1 VSTTS
6 GTPAAARVPGPAD
19 AERRGS
25 PDDEVRTRDG
35 DRPGPSAKAAVS
47 HGTVGTGPSS
57 PRAESIRLQLADA
70 WGRMGTAW
78 GVPPAVT
85 RVHAYLMSRR
95 APLTEREVR
104 EALGLSHRA
113 TSQALAEAESWG
125 LVERVAEPRRVG
137 RRGPASV
144 AYLAV
149 NDPWRW
155 FGRVVAQRKSREGD
169 PIVDVLERTAS
180 EAGLAAADAPG
191 DTELAELADW
201 LAAFLAFVRL
211 FDRAVGLVPSLEPG
225 GDTGAL
231 PVARRGRDQRDRPL
245 LSLLEPLRGPLPRD
259 PPRRKRRRV
268 QLRVEDLFGHIRAS
282 GRGGTLGVAW
292 LPTTP

>member
-1 VSTTS
+1 MTTE
-6 GTPAAARVPGPAD
+6 TRPPAPDPAPVPLSVREAA
-19 AERRGS
+19 E
-25 PDDEVRTRDG
+25 T
-35 DRPGPSAKAAVS
+35 
-47 HGTVGTGPSS
+47 S
-57 PRAESIRLQLADA
+57 PRAEAIRLELADA
-70 WGRMGTAW
+70 WGRMGAAW

-113 TSQALAEAESWG
+113 ASQALVEAETWG

-169 PIVDVLERTAS
+169 PIVAVLERTS
-180 EAGLAAADAPG
+180 VEAARAAAEAP
-191 DTELAELADW
+191 DDPELAELADW

-211 FDRAVGLVPSLEPG
+211 FDRTVGLVPSLEPRQLER
-225 GDTGAL
+225 AL
-231 PVARRGRDQRDRPL
+231 VLLDRVDDEAILRLIRILDALEDDEVLGLVDAVSRLPPSSARRTAGMVA
-245 LSLLEPLRGPLPRD
+245 G
-259 PPRRKRRRV
+259 V
-268 QLRVEDLFGHIRAS
+268 IRAT
-282 GRGGTLGVAW
+282 GRATGVR
-292 LPTTP
+292 